1 MQKIG
6 SALVL
11 AAMMG
16 LGTQAV
22 ASGLPGTVDRGVIR
36 FQGQIVEGATCRPLI
51 DGHAAVLRV
60 SAACSSQR
68 VMQRAPGRLAGDEVM
83 IDVRDIPA
91 RDGQQDV
98 RRQLVTLTYR

>member
-1 MQKIG
+1 MKKIG

-16 LGTQAV
+16 LGTQVA
-22 ASGLPGTVDRGVIR
+22 ASGLPNKVDRGIIR
-36 FQGQIVEGATCRPLI
+36 FQGQIVEGATCRPQVSS
-51 DGHAAVLRV
+51 HAVALQV
-60 SAACSSQR
+60 SAVCSDQR
-68 VMQRAPGRLAGDEVM
+68 VMQRAPGRQAGDEVM

-91 RDGQQDV
+91 RDGRQDV

>member
-1 MQKIG
+1 MKKIG

-16 LGTQAV
+16 LGTQVA
-22 ASGLPGTVDRGVIR
+22 ASGLPSKVDRGIIR
-36 FQGQIVEGATCRPLI
+36 FQGQIVEGATCRPQVSNR
-51 DGHAAVLRV
+51 AAVLQV
-60 SAACSSQR
+60 SAACSDQR
-68 VMQRAPGRLAGDEVM
+68 VMQRAPGRQAGDEVM

-91 RDGQQDV
+91 RDGRQDV